1 MPSEDKQSE
10 REVVRNSDTDETVK
24 LQQTETQSNTPETT
38 EPCDK
43 GQSPDSDSKPDHGYD
58 LYPERQGGKYKPSVW
73 EHFFL
78 REGENLSDQ
87 ITCEKN
93 VYNCFKK
100 SKCHMKYM
108 LL

>member
-1 MPSEDKQSE
+1 MPSKGEKVAND
-10 REVVRNSDTDETVK
+10 VRQCSDQDESVK
-24 LQQTETQSNTPETT
+24 NQAHISTAQEKTEAGE
-38 EPCDK
+38 
-43 GQSPDSDSKPDHGYD
+43 SKPASDGNKTDYGYD

-78 REGENLSDQ
+78 HEGENLSDQ

-100 SKCHMKYM
+100 SK
-108 LL
+108 

>member
-1 MPSEDKQSE
+1 MTI
-10 REVVRNSDTDETVK
+10 EVSQRSVENKSMENQVHVAKTPK
-24 LQQTETQSNTPETT
+24 ATETNDS
-38 EPCDK
+38 K
-43 GQSPDSDSKPDHGYD
+43 QSPDSDSKTDYGYD

-78 REGENLSDQ
+78 HEGENLSDQ

-100 SKCHMKYM
+100 SKFGC
-108 LL
+108 